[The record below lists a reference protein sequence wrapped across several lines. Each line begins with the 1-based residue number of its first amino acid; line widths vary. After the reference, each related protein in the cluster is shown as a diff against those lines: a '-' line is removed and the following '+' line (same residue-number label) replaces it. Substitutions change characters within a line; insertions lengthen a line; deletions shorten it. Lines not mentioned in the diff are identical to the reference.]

1 MKGLKEKKKKHPIQ
15 RSVKYNTLAL
25 LNNNSM
31 ELGDSIVIL
40 FILGGKL
47 FLN

>member
-1 MKGLKEKKKKHPIQ
+1 MKGLKEKKTKRPIQ
-15 RSVKYNTLAL
+15 RSMEHNTLTL

>member
-1 MKGLKEKKKKHPIQ
+1 MKGLKEKKKKRPIQ
-15 RSVKYNTLAL
+15 RSMKHNTLAL

-31 ELGDSIVIL
+31 ELGDSIVML
-40 FILGGKL
+40 FILGGKV